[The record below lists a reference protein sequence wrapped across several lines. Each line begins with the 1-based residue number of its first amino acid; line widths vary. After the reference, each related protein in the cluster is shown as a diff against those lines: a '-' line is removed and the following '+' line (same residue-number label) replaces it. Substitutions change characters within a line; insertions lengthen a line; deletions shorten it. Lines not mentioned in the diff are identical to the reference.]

1 MIRSPFPLNISDTL
15 VTGKSPSATMM
26 RSCLWSRLGGQ
37 EVTVKGEFQCAL
49 LSNIC
54 SVTFEFFLVLFCTAT
69 YALCVYN
76 CLQCKLKLTLVTY
89 GFPNLSCSLYC
100 HSNTSLAAQLTA
112 HLQGGKYKVQS
123 ARCSCAA
130 GGGDRVAPQGPLYSH
145 LAYNR
150 FKIVHTASPQSVQR
164 CRSHRLNSN

>member
-1 MIRSPFPLNISDTL
+1 MAGGRREFLVIRSPFPLNIFSTL

-76 CLQCKLKLTLVTY
+76 CLQWKLKLTLVTN

-100 HSNTSLAAQLTA
+100 HSNTFLAAQLTA
-112 HLQGGKYKVQS
+112 HLQCKVHCALCTVQGAECKVQL
-123 ARCSCAA
+123 R
-130 GGGDRVAPQGPLYSH
+130 GR
-145 LAYNR
+145 R
-150 FKIVHTASPQSVQR
+150 W
-164 CRSHRLNSN
+164 

>member
-1 MIRSPFPLNISDTL
+1 MIRSPFPLNIFSTL

-54 SVTFEFFLVLFCTAT
+54 SVTFEFFLVSFCTAT

-76 CLQCKLKLTLVTY
+76 CLQWKLKLTLVTNKW
-89 GFPNLSCSLYC
+89 FSKLIMFAVLSFKHIFS
-100 HSNTSLAAQLTA
+100 SAVNGSLAV
-112 HLQGGKYKVQS
+112 QG
-123 ARCSCAA
+123 ARCTVQGALC
-130 GGGDRVAPQGPLYSH
+130 RVQGELCKVH
-145 LAYNR
+145 LR
-150 FKIVHTASPQSVQR
+150 GR
-164 CRSHRLNSN
+164 RW

>member
-1 MIRSPFPLNISDTL
+1 M
-15 VTGKSPSATMM
+15 
-26 RSCLWSRLGGQ
+26 
-37 EVTVKGEFQCAL
+37 TVKGEFQCAL

-54 SVTFEFFLVLFCTAT
+54 SVTFEFFFVLFCTAT

-76 CLQCKLKLTLVTY
+76 CLQWKLKLTLVTN

-100 HSNTSLAAQLTA
+100 HPDTFLAAQLTA
-112 HLQGGKYKVQS
+112 HLQCKVHCALCKVHCALYKVQS

-145 LAYNR
+145 LAHNR
-150 FKIVHTASPQSVQR
+150 FKIVHTASPRSVQP
-164 CRSHRLNSN
+164 CRSQTQLQLRCPLSLVQPNRWSTLVY